1 MLVSYP
7 AIFYYCPEED
17 GYYINF
23 PDIEGAGTQGDSIE
37 DALYMA
43 SEYLGIMAS
52 SILENGGKLPK
63 KSNINEISI
72 VEDFPFKDE
81 DEFVGYYDLDKSFVS
96 LVYVELDDYF
106 GSQELIKKTLSIPKW
121 TNDFGK
127 KMNLNFSKLLTDAII
142 NIASN

>member
-17 GYYINF
+17 GFYINF

-43 SEYLGIMAS
+43 SDYLGIMAS

-63 KSNINEISI
+63 KSNIKEISI

-81 DEFVGYYDLDKSFVS
+81 EEFEGYYDLDKSFIS